1 VSVTLAKPT
10 DTPAHIVDTTDGE
23 PLFVTVTQLSD
34 GRVSGVEITDIQ
46 PAPDEVFPG
55 NYRATVWTAPLSEYE
70 GDPSTAVKV
79 LDLALNNH
87 YRDDDGHGWSE
98 GERAAKAF
106 HNDTNGERAFLR
118 SVEARV
124 ISAGYLD
131 IYTGMVACHDYGLS
145 VGDPGA
151 EHVIMK
157 WRDGWRWAALDC
169 IDIDGWYMQPGTIAP
184 VDASPRQVAA
194 AIITNLACFDLVD
207 YEHLPLRYRAHVWRV
222 TFSLRP
228 RLHRLRYRITRARRR
243 ITARTSR

>member
-1 VSVTLAKPT
+1 MSVTPAKPA
-10 DTPAHIVDTTDGE
+10 DTPAHSIETADSK

-34 GRVSGVEITDIQ
+34 GRVSGVEITDLQ

-79 LDLALNNH
+79 LDLALSNH
-87 YRDDDGHGWSE
+87 YRDNDGHGWSE

-106 HNDTNGERAFLR
+106 HSDTNEERAFLR
-118 SVEARV
+118 NVEARV

-131 IYTGMVACHDYGLS
+131 IYTGMVACHDYGLI
-145 VGDPGA
+145 VGDSGA

-157 WRDGWRWAALDC
+157 WRDGWRWAALDY
-169 IDIDGWYMQPGTIAP
+169 IDIDGWFMQPGTIAP

-194 AIITNLACFDLVD
+194 AIITNLACFGLVE
-207 YEHLPLRYRAHVWRV
+207 YKHLPLRHRAHVWRV

-228 RLHRLRYRITRARRR
+228 RLRNLRNRLTRSRRR
-243 ITARTSR
+243 ITIRIPR